1 MSLLSVMNSFPR
13 KRFLAFITFSLTV
26 IFPLAACAD
35 ERIADRNALVA
46 LYHATDGVNW
56 RDNTNWTSDSP
67 LSEWYGVA
75 TDDSGR
81 VTELI
86 LDDNQLSGEIP
97 PELGSLTSLQAL
109 ALSANRLSGEIPS
122 ELGNLTGLVW
132 LRLSAN
138 RLSGKIPSGLGNL
151 DILEWLGLSDNEL
164 TGCIP
169 DSLRYVPY
177 NDFANA
183 GLLFCGGGVI
193 DSTSDRNALVAL
205 YHATDGPNWSHN
217 ANWMGDSPL
226 SEWRGVATDDS
237 GRVIELNLWNN
248 NLVGRIP
255 PELGDLT
262 RLERLNLWGNG
273 LVGQIPPELG
283 NLTRLERLY
292 LSDNEL
298 TGCIPDSLRDVHYH
312 DFSDTSLSF
321 CGDAP

>member
-1 MSLLSVMNSFPR
+1 M
-13 KRFLAFITFSLTV
+13 
-26 IFPLAACAD
+26 
-35 ERIADRNALVA
+35 
-46 LYHATDGVNW
+46 
-56 RDNTNWTSDSP
+56 
-67 LSEWYGVA
+67 
-75 TDDSGR
+75 
-81 VTELI
+81 
-86 LDDNQLSGEIP
+86 
-97 PELGSLTSLQAL
+97 
-109 ALSANRLSGEIPS
+109 
-122 ELGNLTGLVW
+122 
-132 LRLSAN
+132 
-138 RLSGKIPSGLGNL
+138 GNL

-226 SEWRGVATDDS
+226 GEWRGVATDDS

-255 PELGDLT
+255 AELGDLT

-298 TGCIPDSLRDVHYH
+298 TDCIPDSLRDVQYH